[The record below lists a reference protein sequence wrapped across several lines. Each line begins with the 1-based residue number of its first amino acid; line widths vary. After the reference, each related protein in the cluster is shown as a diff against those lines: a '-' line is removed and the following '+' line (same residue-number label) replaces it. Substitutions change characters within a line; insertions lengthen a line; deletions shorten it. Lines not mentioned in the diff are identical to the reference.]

1 MFHESWGTTRTS
13 SSRIWSRSPISTI
26 RTYARW
32 TDLEKRRNSLRYIFA
47 RFFARRKENPTR
59 KYYFFCIQKQTLDS
73 RYKSTSYFNQ
83 RVLFVVV
90 HSQKENRNKMFFI
103 RWEKDEKREE
113 STARTHTY
121 TRHTCSPLNT
131 TSNTLFSLQR
141 NDDVWAT
148 VSPILRHTLCDR
160 VFRVNIIICLIQSKS
175 IA

>member
-32 TDLEKRRNSLRYIFA
+32 TDLEKRRNSLRHIFA
-47 RFFARRKENPTR
+47 RFFARRKENSTR
-59 KYYFFCIQKQTLDS
+59 KYYFF
-73 RYKSTSYFNQ
+73 YKNKLSIRVINQ
-83 RVLFVVV
+83 RVILINVFYL
-90 HSQKENRNKMFFI
+90 SLSIRNKMFFI

>member
-32 TDLEKRRNSLRYIFA
+32 TDLEKRRNSLRHIFA

-83 RVLFVVV
+83 RVLFEL
-90 HSQKENRNKMFFI
+90 SLFI
-103 RWEKDEKREE
+103 RKKKIAIRCSSLDEKKMKKEKKVQR
-113 STARTHTY
+113 AHTHTHD
-121 TRHTCSPLNT
+121 THARH
-131 TSNTLFSLQR
+131 
-141 NDDVWAT
+141 
-148 VSPILRHTLCDR
+148 
-160 VFRVNIIICLIQSKS
+160 
-175 IA
+175 